1 LYITTS
7 IPNTNILILC
17 EFDGK
22 DFKSYGESDNNCHY
36 LYTLLTK
43 FGKVISMRPQQNF
56 FNKYLIVAAI
66 LIAGITFLLYLPALQ
81 NNFVNWDDNINVYEN
96 INIRSIDIAFLK
108 WVFSSEFPGLW
119 HPFTMFSFA
128 IDYALWGLNPL
139 GFHLTNILLHTI
151 NTALVFFVVARL
163 IRVSSKQ
170 NSLIAAA
177 VTALLFGIHPLH
189 VESVAWIT
197 ERKGILCTFFYLL
210 TLLSYFKY
218 AFTDTKRKRFTYY
231 IFSIFL
237 FLLALLSKPMAVSLP
252 IVLLILDFYPLK
264 RLSIGKGFNAKAL
277 IEKLPFF
284 ILTVV
289 FSLIAISAQGK
300 AGALP
305 TLEQYPID
313 LRILNAINSYI
324 TYLGKMI
331 LPLNLAP
338 YYPFPFRLTLFHPI
352 FIISLIVFTTITLLS
367 VLTLK
372 RDKPFLFT
380 LWLYYIITLIPVIG
394 IIKVGRFAM
403 ADRYAY
409 FPSLAPFLLT
419 GIGIG
424 AIFNI
429 SSKKAAQISI
439 ISVLVILS
447 GVLMNMTYRQIDVWK
462 DSITLWS
469 HQIELFPGRVAVAYY
484 NRGFAYDD
492 RGDYQKAIKDYN
504 TAISIDPK
512 SVISYNNRGAA
523 YIKIGNHQEAIKD
536 YSMAISLNSKY
547 AEAYN
552 NRGFAYSSLDN
563 HQEAIKDYSMA
574 ISLNSKYAKAYNN
587 RGNAY
592 VSLGSYQEA
601 IKDYSMAI
609 SLNSKYAKAYN
620 NRGNAYVSLG
630 SYQEAIKD
638 YSMAIS
644 IDPWYAEAYYN
655 RGDVYINSGKH
666 QEALEDFNMAISLNP
681 KLSLAYYNRGNIY
694 ISSGKHQEAIKD
706 YNIVISLDPQYV
718 KAYNN
723 RGIAYINLGKHQEAI
738 ESFNMVIKLD
748 PKYAQAYYNLGMLYS
763 ELGDVEQARINYN
776 KAESL
781 RLKVP

>member
-1 LYITTS
+1 
-7 IPNTNILILC
+7 
-17 EFDGK
+17 
-22 DFKSYGESDNNCHY
+22 
-36 LYTLLTK
+36 
-43 FGKVISMRPQQNF
+43 MRPQQNF

-151 NTALVFFVVARL
+151 NTTLVFFVVARL

-289 FSLIAISAQGK
+289 FSLIAISAQSK
-300 AGALP
+300 AGALQM
-305 TLEQYPID
+305 LKQYPID
-313 LRILNAINSYI
+313 LRILNAISSYI

-338 YYPFPFRLTLFHPI
+338 YYPFPFRLTLFHPV
-352 FIISLIVFTTITLLS
+352 FIISLIVFTAITLLS

-380 LWLYYIITLIPVIG
+380 IWLYYIITLIPVIG
-394 IIKVGRFAM
+394 IIKVGGFAM
-403 ADRYAY
+403 ADRYIY
-409 FPSLAPFLLT
+409 LPSLGAFSLA
-419 GIGIG
+419 GIGVG
-424 AIFNI
+424 AIFSI
-429 SSKKAAQISI
+429 SLKRAVQISI
-439 ISVLVILS
+439 ISVLVLLS
-447 GVLMNMTYRQIDVWK
+447 AALMNRTYRQIDVWK

-469 HQIELFPGRVAVAYY
+469 HQIELFPGRVAVAYN
-484 NRGFAYDD
+484 NRGFAYYDD

-504 TAISIDPK
+504 TAIGIDPK
-512 SVISYNNRGAA
+512 FVISYNNRGAA
-523 YIKIGNHQEAIKD
+523 YIKIGSYQEAIKD

-547 AEAYN
+547 AEAYY
-552 NRGFAYSSLDN
+552 NRGFVYS
-563 HQEAIKDYSMA
+563 
-574 ISLNSKYAKAYNN
+574 
-587 RGNAY
+587 
-592 VSLGSYQEA
+592 SLGSYQEA

-609 SLNSKYAKAYN
+609 SLNSKYA
-620 NRGNAYVSLG
+620 
-630 SYQEAIKD
+630 
-638 YSMAIS
+638 
-644 IDPWYAEAYYN
+644 EAYYN
-655 RGDVYINSGKH
+655 RGDIYINSGKH
-666 QEALEDFNMAISLNP
+666 QEALDDFNMAISLNP

-738 ESFNMVIKLD
+738 ESFNMAIKLD
-748 PKYAQAYYNLGMLYS
+748 PKYAQAYYNLGMLY
-763 ELGDVEQARINYN
+763 
-776 KAESL
+776 
-781 RLKVP
+781 